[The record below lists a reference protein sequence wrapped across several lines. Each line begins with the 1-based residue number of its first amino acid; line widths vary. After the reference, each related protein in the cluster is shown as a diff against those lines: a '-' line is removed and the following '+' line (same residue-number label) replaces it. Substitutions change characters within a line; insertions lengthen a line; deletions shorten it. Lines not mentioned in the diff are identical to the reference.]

1 MRDIGPGAARD
12 VGRRAEDLVQFGVQ
26 VYMRC
31 MKRTNVVLD
40 DRLVARARKLTGLR
54 TARDV
59 LQRALSELV
68 AREEQRRLALRL
80 RGSGWNGDLDQ
91 MRRS

>member
-1 MRDIGPGAARD
+1 
-12 VGRRAEDLVQFGVQ
+12 
-26 VYMRC
+26 

-40 DRLVARARKLTGLR
+40 DKLVARARKLTGLR

-59 LQRALSELV
+59 VDRALRELV
-68 AREEQRRLALRL
+68 AREEQRRLAQRL
-80 RGSGWNGDLDQ
+80 RGSGWDADLDD

>member
-1 MRDIGPGAARD
+1 
-12 VGRRAEDLVQFGVQ
+12 
-26 VYMRC
+26 

-40 DRLVARARKLTGLR
+40 DKLVARARKLTGLR

-59 LQRALSELV
+59 VDRALRQLV
-68 AREEQRRLALRL
+68 AREEQRRLVQRL
-80 RGSGWNGDLDQ
+80 RGSGWVGDLDQ

>member
-1 MRDIGPGAARD
+1 
-12 VGRRAEDLVQFGVQ
+12 
-26 VYMRC
+26 

-40 DRLVARARKLTGLR
+40 DKLVARARKLTGLR

-59 LQRALSELV
+59 VARALAELV
-68 AREEQRRLALRL
+68 AREEQRRLARLL
-80 RGSGWNGDLDQ
+80 RGSGWNGDVDA

>member
-1 MRDIGPGAARD
+1 VYVEVVR
-12 VGRRAEDLVQFGVQ
+12 FGVQ
-26 VYMRC
+26 VYTRC

-40 DRLVARARKLTGLR
+40 DKLVARARKLTGLR

-59 LQRALSELV
+59 LERALRELV

-80 RGSGWNGDLDQ
+80 RGSGWNGDVDE

>member
-1 MRDIGPGAARD
+1 M
-12 VGRRAEDLVQFGVQ
+12 Q
-26 VYMRC
+26 VYVRC

-59 LQRALSELV
+59 LDLALRGLV
-68 AREEQRRLALRL
+68 AREEQRRLAQRL
-80 RGSGWNGDLDQ
+80 RGSGWDGNLDE

>member
-1 MRDIGPGAARD
+1 
-12 VGRRAEDLVQFGVQ
+12 
-26 VYMRC
+26 

-59 LQRALSELV
+59 VDRALRELV
-68 AREEQRRLALRL
+68 VREEQRRLVQRL
-80 RGSGWNGDLDQ
+80 RGSGWVGDLDA